1 MVLSGDE
8 TTLAWGCSKCR
19 GDENE
24 EGDELRKLR
33 NCDKVSNVNLGWE
46 WMPDLRR
53 CPMSQID
60 DEAWMV
66 LGWWA
71 EWQRF
76 KILPY
81 GGSDIMSQPATVLEA
96 FSFFEQI
103 KTDVENKLAKKQQRD
118 IEKSRKKAGRKTG
131 R

>member
-1 MVLSGDE
+1 
-8 TTLAWGCSKCR
+8 
-19 GDENE
+19 
-24 EGDELRKLR
+24 
-33 NCDKVSNVNLGWE
+33 
-46 WMPDLRR
+46 
-53 CPMSQID
+53 MSQID
-60 DEAWMV
+60 DEAWMI

-118 IEKSRKKAGRKTG
+118 IEKARKKSGRKTG